1 MTEIA
6 TDLTPLHL
14 ARLLDEMDILNSELA
29 VLAGVSSRTVYR
41 WLAGTTPVPRSV
53 VAMLEL
59 LKARASVSYTHLT
72 LPTIYSV

>member
-6 TDLTPLHL
+6 TDLSPRHL
-14 ARLLDEMDILNSELA
+14 NDLLEQMDLLNSELA
-29 VLAGVSSRTVYR
+29 VLAGVSGRTVYR

-59 LKARASVSYTHLT
+59 LKAKA
-72 LPTIYSV
+72 

>member
-1 MTEIA
+1 MTELA
-6 TDLTPLHL
+6 TDLSPLRL

-29 VLAGVSSRTVYR
+29 VLAGVSARTVYR

-59 LKARASVSYTHLT
+59 LQARA
-72 LPTIYSV
+72 

>member
-6 TDLTPLHL
+6 TNLSPRHLNDLLE
-14 ARLLDEMDILNSELA
+14 EMDLLNNELA
-29 VLAGVSSRTVYR
+29 VLAGVSARTVYR

-59 LKARASVSYTHLT
+59 LRARA
-72 LPTIYSV
+72 